1 MSMFLKILIMKLNLL
16 CCYVIEWVV
25 SVCLVCGYYE
35 VDLEYLFFVLFDEVM
50 GDLLFV
56 LCVSCV
62 DLYVL
67 YVDFECEF
75 MCLKIGNMCM
85 LVFFVYLIVL
95 FEQVWLIV
103 LFDLQFGCIWLGYL
117 LFVLLIVLDF
127 VQFV

>member
-95 FEQVWLIV
+95 FE
-103 LFDLQFGCIWLGYL
+103 
-117 LFVLLIVLDF
+117 
-127 VQFV
+127 